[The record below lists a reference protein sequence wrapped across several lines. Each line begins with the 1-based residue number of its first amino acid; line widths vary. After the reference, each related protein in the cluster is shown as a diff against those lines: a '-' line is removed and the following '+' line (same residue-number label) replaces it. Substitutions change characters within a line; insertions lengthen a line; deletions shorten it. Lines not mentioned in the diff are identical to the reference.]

1 MSIASKSTSKA
12 LGGQNQ
18 LKIRLLKTTV
28 CEKSS
33 LVLGYQRFYSLFSYQ
48 KPLSE
53 LIIDGLNNQRVL
65 RNAGK
70 VPFQPK
76 LRYWYFWRGFTQNP
90 FWRRFTQNRLLEA
103 FHSKPQQEPKK
114 PKAVQGLLNV
124 RATNGASLLYSLIS
138 SSISLR
144 SCLVSLSSWTYPHFI
159 S

>member
-1 MSIASKSTSKA
+1 VGKPPFGGFVSIASKSTSKA

-90 FWRRFTQNRLLEA
+90 FWRRFTQNPFWRRFTQNPNKNQRNLKRFRA
-103 FHSKPQQEPKK
+103 F
-114 PKAVQGLLNV
+114 
-124 RATNGASLLYSLIS
+124 
-138 SSISLR
+138 
-144 SCLVSLSSWTYPHFI
+144 
-159 S
+159 